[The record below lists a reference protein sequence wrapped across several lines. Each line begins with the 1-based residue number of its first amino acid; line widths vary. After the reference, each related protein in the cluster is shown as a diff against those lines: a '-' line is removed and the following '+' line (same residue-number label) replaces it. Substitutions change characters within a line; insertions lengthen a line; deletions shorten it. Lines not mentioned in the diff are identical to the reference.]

1 MVKSVMLDSLRM
13 LTPSWNGHTSHV
25 RFIQTETVKS
35 FMLSRSE
42 RRQLSRVGFTQNVD
56 TPLKLSNES
65 WSMYH
70 RECARADRWN
80 CQLNFTVHAIKIV
93 NISSKWWNNSSW
105 IDKECGPLFET
116 VKRTMLDAL
125 SRGRRT
131 RWNSQMIESCWI
143 CHTRPRPTGFVR
155 SYKICCRRVCSSY

>member
-1 MVKSVMLDSLRM
+1 MFGSLRIWTLPWNGQISHAGFSENMDIQLKWSNQSCWIHGECGHAAEMVKSVMLDSLRM

-42 RRQLSRVGFTQNVD
+42 RRQLSRAGFTQNVD

-80 CQLNFTVHAIKIV
+80 CQLNLLYMQSRLWTYRRNGGINQAGLTRNV
-93 NISSKWWNNSSW
+93 
-105 IDKECGPLFET
+105 D
-116 VKRTMLDAL
+116 L
-125 SRGRRT
+125 SL
-131 RWNSQMIESCWI
+131 
-143 CHTRPRPTGFVR
+143 
-155 SYKICCRRVCSSY
+155 KL